1 MSGCLSVLERWA
13 AEIELCGAEEVTL
26 QALANSLKVAEGT
39 LNIVIVMIEPC
50 NNHATVDYETMV
62 ARSPSLQEVDRL
74 IRKYGTN
81 RGIAAVPIL
90 VVRPLISK
98 AMGTAIGNRWPTWEE
113 RAYEVFE
120 DILRHKKPDVI
131 LSLQRVT
138 KDANS
143 LLCKSLSDQD
153 WSPLPDIVRLANRTA
168 ILFRAF
174 HPSSYLRPD
183 YTANKTT
190 AWVNSMENKL
200 DASFKA
206 AFMALNGHQLLRWN
220 TEVSPWQYH
229 CMLAAE
235 RRQEDRSYARR
246 ITPSELYCTL
256 QFHNNPET
264 RLALLHEID
273 IQFKLEELAGTV
285 LPVCKED
292 TTPQEVVELLNS
304 LSI

>member
-26 QALANSLKVAEGT
+26 QALANSLKLAEGT

-74 IRKYGTN
+74 LRKYGTN
-81 RGIAAVPIL
+81 RGIAAVPVL
-90 VVRPLISK
+90 DVRPLISE
-98 AMGTAIGNRWPTWEE
+98 AMRTAIGNRWPTWEE

-120 DILRHKKPDVI
+120 DILCQKKPDVI

-138 KDANS
+138 KDANA

-153 WSPLPDIVRLANRTA
+153 SSPRPNIVRLANRKV

-174 HPSSYLRPD
+174 HPSSYLRSD
-183 YTANKTT
+183 YIANKTT
-190 AWVNSMENKL
+190 TRVNSMENQL

-206 AFMALNGHQLLRWN
+206 AFMALRGHQLWRWNNYN
-220 TEVSPWQYH
+220 TEVRPWQYL
-229 CMLAAE
+229 CMMAAE
-235 RRQEDRSYARR
+235 QRQEDRSYARR
-246 ITPSELYCTL
+246 ITPSELYCTF
-256 QFHNNPET
+256 QFVSWPS
-264 RLALLHEID
+264 D
-273 IQFKLEELAGTV
+273 KVSQV
-285 LPVCKED
+285 
-292 TTPQEVVELLNS
+292 QQ
-304 LSI
+304 

>member
-13 AEIELCGAEEVTL
+13 AEIKLCGAEEVTL
-26 QALANSLKVAEGT
+26 QALANSLKLAEGT
-39 LNIVIVMIEPC
+39 LNILIVMIEPC

-62 ARSPSLQEVDRL
+62 ARSPSLQELDRL

-90 VVRPLISK
+90 DVRPLISK
-98 AMGTAIGNRWPTWEE
+98 AMGTAIGNRWPTWEV

-138 KDANS
+138 KDADS
-143 LLCKSLSDQD
+143 LPCKSLSDQA
-153 WSPLPDIVRLANRTA
+153 WSPRPDIVRLANRTA

-174 HPSSYLRPD
+174 HPSSYLRPN
-183 YTANKTT
+183 YTANKAT
-190 AWVNSMENKL
+190 ARVNSMENKL

-206 AFMALNGHQLLRWN
+206 AFMALNGHQS
-220 TEVSPWQYH
+220 EVSPWQYH

-256 QFHNNPET
+256 QFHDNPET

-273 IQFKLEELAGTV
+273 IQFKLEELAGTMQ
-285 LPVCKED
+285 PVCRED

>member
-1 MSGCLSVLERWA
+1 MSECLSVLKRWA
-13 AEIELCGAEEVTL
+13 AEIELCSAEEVTL
-26 QALANSLKVAEGT
+26 QALANSLKLAEGT
-39 LNIVIVMIEPC
+39 LNILIVMIEPC

-90 VVRPLISK
+90 DVRPLISK
-98 AMGTAIGNRWPTWEE
+98 AMGTAIGKIWPTWEV

-143 LLCKSLSDQD
+143 PLCKSLSNQA
-153 WSPLPDIVRLANRTA
+153 WSPRPDIVRLANRTA

-174 HPSSYLRPD
+174 HPSSYLRSD
-183 YTANKTT
+183 YIANKTT
-190 AWVNSMENKL
+190 TRVNSMINQL

-206 AFMALNGHQLLRWN
+206 AFMALRGHQLWRWNNYN
-220 TEVSPWQYH
+220 TEVRPWQYL
-229 CMLAAE
+229 CMMAAE

-246 ITPSELYCTL
+246 ITPSELYCTF
-256 QFHNNPET
+256 QFVSWRSDKVSQVQH
-264 RLALLHEID
+264 
-273 IQFKLEELAGTV
+273 
-285 LPVCKED
+285 
-292 TTPQEVVELLNS
+292 
-304 LSI
+304 